1 MNDLRFD
8 PDTLTGAQCGRYSL
22 IDDMVEMVAP
32 TPARYDLRTAPEQQ
46 QDDVAALRAEVAALR
61 TELARQAELLRLS
74 VGPVDVALEV
84 NRLRDEMQYLRLRL
98 DRMEDGGK

>member
-22 IDDMVEMVAP
+22 IDDMVEMVTP
-32 TPARYDLRTAPEQQ
+32 TPRRYDLRTATEQQ
-46 QDDVAALRAEVAALR
+46 QDDVAALRAEVARL
-61 TELARQAELLRLS
+61 AELVRLTT
-74 VGPVDVALEV
+74 GPIDVALEV
-84 NRLRDEMQYLRLRL
+84 NCLRDEVQYLRLRL

>member
-32 TPARYDLRTAPEQQ
+32 TSARYDLRTAPEQQ
-46 QDDVAALRAEVAALR
+46 QDDVAALRAEVARL
-61 TELARQAELLRLS
+61 AELVRLTT
-74 VGPVDVALEV
+74 GPVDVALEV